1 MIARAAVVAA
11 LVFISVDLFSLGAPN
26 GAVPTHRGCPEPD
39 AFAQPPKGNY
49 PETWFHFIGGN
60 VSREGIDADLEAI
73 ARAGISG
80 VQWFHGHFG
89 GPWPGT
95 TRQIRALTPEW
106 EELVAHL
113 AEKAD
118 SLGLRLTIQT
128 CPGWAM
134 AGGPWI
140 EPENAMR
147 RLVWSRTDVEGFE
160 KITLPVGKP
169 SAEEWRDY
177 QDICVLAFPTPLG
190 DTGEPLRPADV
201 RSEEAGW
208 AEMIEGGWKMV
219 SEEGVAKSRDGAA
232 KYQPVDLPAGSEHSF
247 TFSLPAGEVIRTLEL
262 PSIGN
267 ICYNDVY
274 DPAIHVCLTA
284 EWSDGSQ
291 RTLVDADL
299 PKAAWQHSDGEIFLA
314 CEEIGLSEKG
324 SGSEGAVSDGAT
336 PGTPRYTLTLRNG
349 HRSSLPYLRFWSAA
363 RKNNWRGEAGW
374 ALIAKES
381 TQEHTLQDTAAFI
394 RPEDIL
400 DLSDR
405 LKADGTLDWTA
416 PEGRWT
422 VLRIGHVNLGR
433 RNSPA
438 PPEATGWECNK
449 LDPRGAET
457 QFAHYVGALQGG
469 PMDGRADGMLMD
481 SWECQTQTWTAGM
494 EEEFA
499 GAAGYSL
506 RAWMPALLGY
516 VIGNQENTSSFL
528 IDWRR
533 TVNGLYC
540 ENFFRRMTDLAH
552 EKGLTVQYETAGGD
566 VVVMDPLEYYK
577 YADVPMCEFWQ
588 PVTEGFVGDLDFKPI
603 RPTASAAHLYGKPRV
618 AAESFTSFNLT
629 WDEHWQMLREVAN
642 LNMAEGVTH
651 NVFHTY
657 THNPQVG
664 FLPPG
669 TSFGSAIGTPF
680 LRGQTWWKYMPLF
693 TAFLARTSY
702 MLEQGRTVAQILWY
716 LGDEV
721 GHRPYQYTGNGTRQ
735 TGPYRIPE
743 GFDYDYCTTDALLH
757 RLSVVNGRI
766 CTPEGI
772 SYEVLW
778 IPENERMLPETVSK
792 LEELIRAG
800 ARVIASAP
808 LAPATLSGGEEAVER
823 FEKAV
828 REVWGEEAFETPS
841 TNAFIRRL
849 GKGALAIG
857 VSLDDALRAFKM
869 RPHLICSDPDLI
881 WEERSSE
888 FVSSDI
894 SDTTDFSATRRA
906 GKARWFFLAAPVGR
920 EFHGE
925 VRLLADLRH
934 GSGFR
939 PGRRHGNGWGSGWL
953 RGIDFRRLR
962 AEWWDPVDGSV
973 HAVPFRRQ
981 GRYVEVRLD
990 LAQAEGGFLVLRR
1003 GPEKHK
1009 MAENVRF
1016 KHAAVPE
1023 KYKNAENVRFKR
1035 AAVPEKY
1042 KIAQNVRSER
1052 DSVCVDGWTIRFPEG
1067 WGAPTEPTT
1076 ITELKAWKDLGFGPE
1091 ASAFSGTATYET
1103 TFDLPEGFPP
1113 ASSLTDRTT
1122 DETPTPFD
1130 PKRHPRKLSVV
1141 LDLGTVD
1148 FIAEVTVNGQPAGV
1162 RWTPPYRL
1170 DISDLVH
1177 AGTNTLTVDVT
1188 STWYNRLTYDASQPE
1203 AARKTWTISGPAPG
1217 SPLRPSGLLGPV
1229 TLHY

>member
-1 MIARAAVVAA
+1 MKHTASMIARAAVVAA

-26 GAVPTHRGCPEPD
+26 GAENVPLGAKTAQNAPNGTKNAPLSAVPVHGGCPEPD

-95 TRQIRALTPEW
+95 SRQVRALTPEW

-160 KITLPVGKP
+160 KITLPVGEP

-177 QDICVLAFPTPLG
+177 RDICVLAFPTPLG

-208 AEMIEGGWKMV
+208 AEMIEGGWKTV
-219 SEEGVAKSRDGAA
+219 TGDGDA
-232 KYQPVDLPAGSEHSF
+232 KYRPVDLPAGSEHSF

-381 TQEHTLQDTAAFI
+381 TQEHVKQNDSAYV

-405 LKADGTLDWTA
+405 LKADDTLDWTA

-457 QFAHYVGALQGG
+457 QFAHYVGALQDG
-469 PMDGRADGMLMD
+469 PMGGRADGMLMD

-506 RAWMPALLGY
+506 RKWMPALLGY
-516 VIGNQENTSSFL
+516 IIGNQENTSRLL

-540 ENFFRRMTDLAH
+540 EYFFRRMTDLAH

-702 MLEQGRTVAQILWY
+702 MLEQGRPVAQILWY

-735 TGPYRIPE
+735 TGPYRIPD

-757 RLSVVNGRI
+757 RLTVVDGHI

-778 IPENERMLPETVSK
+778 IPENERMLPETVLK
-792 LEELIRAG
+792 LEELVRAG

-808 LAPATLSGGEEAVER
+808 LTPATLSGGEEAVER
-823 FEKAV
+823 FEKVVDAL
-828 REVWGEEAFETPS
+828 WGDAKDGKI
-841 TNAFIRRL
+841 IRI
-849 GKGALAIG
+849 GKGFLATG
-857 VSLDDALRAFKM
+857 MSLDQALKAYRLST
-869 RPHLICSDPDLI
+869 HLICDDADLLWSEHVSD
-881 WEERSSE
+881 
-888 FVSSDI
+888 
-894 SDTTDFSATRRA
+894 
-906 GKARWFFLAAPVGR
+906 KARWFFLAAPVGR
-920 EFHGE
+920 SYQGD
-925 VRLLADLRH
+925 VRVLA
-934 GSGFR
+934 
-939 PGRRHGNGWGSGWL
+939 RRG
-953 RGIDFRRLR
+953 FRRLR

-1003 GPEKHK
+1003 
-1009 MAENVRF
+1009 AT
-1016 KHAAVPE
+1016 VPSVPKVGTE
-1023 KYKNAENVRFKR
+1023 GAKNGVKR
-1035 AAVPEKY
+1035 SLRPGKW
-1042 KIAQNVRSER
+1042 
-1052 DSVCVDGWTIRFPEG
+1052 DGGDTLDLHPDIGAGQLTLSDWTIRFPEG
-1067 WGAPTEPTT
+1067 WGAPTEPTA

-1113 ASSLTDRTT
+1113 ASSLADRTT

-1148 FIAEVTVNGQPAGV
+1148 FIAEVTVNGQPADV

-1229 TLHY
+1229 TLTFQHPL